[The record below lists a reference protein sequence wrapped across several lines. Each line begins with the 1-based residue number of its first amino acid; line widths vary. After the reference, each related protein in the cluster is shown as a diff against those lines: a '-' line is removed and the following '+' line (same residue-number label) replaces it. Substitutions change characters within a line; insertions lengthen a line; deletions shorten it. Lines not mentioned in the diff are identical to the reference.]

1 MRRRRAVASLAAGL
15 AVGVTIAWTAVA
27 SPRLGQ
33 EPISDSPP
41 DVIADSLIGL
51 WIDSLGGSATYDGF
65 QSATYTVTT
74 VLYDSLSG
82 RITRTRPRYVWIK
95 KGPKGLEARVER
107 WEPLRLKAGGCG
119 GGS

>member
-41 DVIADSLIGL
+41 EVIADSLIGL
-51 WIDSLGGSATYDGF
+51 WIDSLGGSTTYDRF
-65 QSATYTVTT
+65 QTATYTVTT
-74 VLYDSLSG
+74 VLYDRRRGLLCRVRGWKNRTVPGELSI
-82 RITRTRPRYVWIK
+82 RN
-95 KGPKGLEARVER
+95 
-107 WEPLRLKAGGCG
+107 CF
-119 GGS
+119 